1 MVGVKYKMGDMS
13 QCDKSAFDCAVLL
26 GRFQPP
32 HAGHV
37 GAMRAG
43 LAEAGRLLV
52 LSCGARQPRST
63 RAPFRFA
70 EVREMILG
78 ALAEEERARVRVEP
92 LLDRYEEAAWGEAVA
107 RAVGEAGRVVLAGA
121 EGEEAERVRRL
132 FPGWAAAGGEADLGP
147 ERDDRRRNRRRS
159 ESCDQTKSESG
170 VGERE
175 RSHPAL
181 GVKTR
186 AIREDYLAGAEAG
199 LARWAGALPESV
211 AGFLRGFAG
220 GAEYAEL
227 KEEARYIAE
236 YRAQWAGAPYP
247 PIFVTVDAVVIV
259 EGHVLLVE
267 RGHRPGRGLWALP
280 GGFVEAGERIAAAMR
295 RELAEETGLA
305 LGEGDVGG
313 RVKACRVFD
322 APCRS
327 ARGRMITHAFLVVLE
342 EAAGLAEVKGGDDAA
357 RAFWKPL
364 GEVVP
369 ERMFEDHWQIIE
381 AMAGGSDRLRARR

>member
-1 MVGVKYKMGDMS
+1 VGVKYKMGDMS

-32 HAGHV
+32 HAGHL

-78 ALAEEERARVRVEP
+78 ALTEEERARVRVEP

-107 RAVGEAGRVVLAGA
+107 RAAGEAGRVVLAGA

-132 FPGWAAAGGEADLGP
+132 FPGWAAVGGEAD
-147 ERDDRRRNRRRS
+147 
-159 ESCDQTKSESG
+159 T
-170 VGERE
+170 
-175 RSHPAL
+175 

-247 PIFVTVDAVVIV
+247 PIFVTVDAVVIA